1 MLIRS
6 LHQQLATYMRKIIMN
21 TMMLCL
27 TLSLAVTPQMI
38 YAANLLINSN
48 VSNIEIDLGNAIL
61 KLGQINSKVAITLS
75 AKGEL
80 IVSQFHAKRASL
92 VFKPEVRSSKA
103 SKPNILPAKINL
115 PLPILLRDG
124 RIDVLEMIQTEKTQV
139 FKHISFNMNA
149 NQESLQLSLNIAE
162 SPWGTVETNLE
173 MENKKPFP
181 LKGGM
186 TVKQSQSTI
195 PYQLKADFS
204 GDLTKLKVHALHHFQ
219 PNDSDLQI
227 APSANTEQPN
237 LIALDA
243 TVSLEDQMPA
253 SLDVQLLKLDA
264 SYLHPQ
270 LTGQLNINLHAEG
283 PLGGQQPMQVLLNAA
298 DSHINEQPLLL
309 QAEATL
315 RDFVLTNLMFN
326 AALATNK
333 IMLYGGLDANDPNRN
348 TLRWQANLPTLAALM
363 PGFAGNVYA
372 EGEMTQLL
380 DRMRHQYQ
388 LAASGL
394 DLPKN
399 IHIDKI
405 DVNGSFSSNETD
417 VLATQVAILGLSQ
430 FDNQQQQ
437 SRPINATLDL
447 KGSLAKHALAIHIEN
462 TDSIQANL
470 HLNSLVEGGL
480 GQTGW
485 VGQLTSLA
493 SKDQN
498 TIRLKQP
505 APITWHATDG
515 FSLQQF
521 LLQVQEGNIVINHLN
536 YQPAQAT
543 KPHAIL
549 RSQGEI
555 QAFPVQA
562 IQAYLGMQSSEIEQ
576 QLSLDGAWNVEIG
589 NQFNAD
595 VSLMRASGDLSFF
608 DTAQQTKQPLG
619 LEALALQF
627 KAINNQISANATIRS
642 LYAGN
647 LEAKASTS
655 LTKTQQ
661 GFILSEQAPLVL
673 NIESNLQH
681 LNWITLHET
690 DTLFD
695 GKIKLSL
702 NANGTL
708 KSPNLTG
715 DIQGQELTATIPS
728 QGVALKNGLLNAT
741 FSEQNLQ
748 VNQLHFDGKTGTL
761 KAQGNANFTQR
772 PIQLDL
778 KVQANRFTAL
788 SRTDRFIV
796 LSGDGDMHFNE
807 AKALINGQFIVH
819 HGLFEL
825 PKAGKPTLDDDI
837 IIIGQQTEEYSSPIA
852 IELGALNIDFGPKP
866 ALPYDASKQFIL
878 RGQGLNASLSGQ
890 IKLAGNIDQL
900 QARGSLEVTGGYLA
914 YGQPLNIETGQ
925 INFSGPIVNAGLNIV
940 AMRNLT
946 TTKVGV
952 KLTGNIKAP
961 RLQLISTPETTT
973 DNKLS
978 LLVLGQPLSE
988 AGNSELAILSL
999 AAGALLSQGESV
1011 PLQSKIADLAG
1022 LDSLA
1027 IQGNS
1032 NTDYSINAGKRINQR
1047 LMIGYEK
1054 SIFGL
1059 LNVAKLTYQLTQR
1072 IAIESKAGSENALDV
1087 VYRFSF
1093 D

>member
-1 MLIRS
+1 MLILFLR
-6 LHQQLATYMRKIIMN
+6 QQLANYLRKTIKNAML
-21 TMMLCL
+21 LCL
-27 TLSLAVTPQMI
+27 ALSLSVTPQMI

-48 VSNIEIDLGNAIL
+48 VSNLEVDLGNAIL
-61 KLGQINSKVAITLS
+61 KVAKIDSKVAISLT

-80 IVSQFHAKRASL
+80 TVSQFHAKHASL
-92 VFKPEVRSSKA
+92 TFKPEVKTSKA
-103 SKPNILPAKINL
+103 SKPNSLPAKIKL
-115 PLPILLRDG
+115 PLPILLKNG
-124 RIDVLEMIQTEKTQV
+124 RIDVLEIIQTEKIQV
-139 FKHISFNMNA
+139 FKQIDFNLMA
-149 NQESLQLSLNIAE
+149 NQQSLQLGLNIAE
-162 SPWGTVETNLE
+162 SPWGAVETNLE
-173 MENKKPFP
+173 MENRRPFS
-181 LKGGM
+181 LKGGL
-186 TVKQSQSTI
+186 TVKQSQSAM

-204 GDLTKLKVHALHHFQ
+204 GDLTKLKLHTLHHFQ
-219 PNDSDLQI
+219 PKNADLQI
-227 APSANTEQPN
+227 VPSRNTEQPN

-243 TVSLEDQMPA
+243 TISLEDQMPA
-253 SLDVQLLKLDA
+253 SLEVQLLKLDA

-283 PLGGQQPMQVLLNAA
+283 PLGGQQPMQVLLNAT
-298 DSHINEQPLLL
+298 DSHINKQPLLL

-326 AALATNK
+326 AELASNK
-333 IMLYGGLDANDPNRN
+333 IVLSGGLDANDPNRN
-348 TLRWQANLPTLAALM
+348 TLRWQANLPTLAAFM
-363 PGFAGNVYA
+363 PGFAGNVSA

-388 LAASGL
+388 FTAAGL

-399 IHIDKI
+399 IHIEKI
-405 DVNGSFSSNETD
+405 DVNGSISSNETD

-430 FDNQQQQ
+430 FDHQHKQ
-437 SRPINATLDL
+437 SRPINAMFDI
-447 KGSLAKHALAIHIEN
+447 KGSLAKHALTIHIEN
-462 TDSIQANL
+462 TDATQANL
-470 HLNSLVEGGL
+470 NLNSLIEGGL
-480 GQTGW
+480 GQAGW
-485 VGQLTSLA
+485 AGQLTSLT

-498 TIRLKQP
+498 KINLKKP

-515 FSLQQF
+515 FSLQQL
-521 LLQVQEGNIVINHLN
+521 LLQVQDGNIAINHLS
-536 YQPAQAT
+536 YQPAQAK
-543 KPHAIL
+543 KPNAIL

-555 QAFPVQA
+555 QSLPVQA
-562 IQAYLGMQSSEIEQ
+562 IQSYMGMQFNELEQ
-576 QLSLDGAWNVEIG
+576 QLSLNGAWNIEI
-589 NQFNAD
+589 NDQLNATI
-595 VSLMRASGDLSFF
+595 SLTRADGDLSFF
-608 DTAQQTKQPLG
+608 DAEQQTAQALG
-619 LEALALQF
+619 LETLAFQL
-627 KAINNQISANATIRS
+627 KAVNNKISATATIRS

-647 LEAKASTS
+647 LEASASTTLS
-655 LTKTQQ
+655 KTQQ

-673 NIESNLQH
+673 NVQSNLQH
-681 LNWITLHET
+681 LNWIKLNET
-690 DTLFD
+690 DTLYD
-695 GKIKLSL
+695 GKIKLNL

-715 DIQGQELTATIPS
+715 DIQGKDLLLTIPS
-728 QGVALKNGLLNAT
+728 EGVALSNGLLNAT

-796 LSGDGDMHFNE
+796 LSGNGDMHFNE
-807 AKALINGQFIVH
+807 AKALINGRFNVH

-837 IIIGQQTEEYSSPIA
+837 IIVGNQTQEYSPPIA
-852 IELGALNIDFGPKP
+852 IELGELSIDFGPKP
-866 ALPYDASKQFIL
+866 VQPYDASKQFIL

-900 QARGSLEVTGGYLA
+900 EARGSLEVTGGYLA
-914 YGQPLNIETGQ
+914 YGQLLNIETGQ
-925 INFSGPIVNAGLNIV
+925 INFSGPIVNAGLNIL

-946 TTKVGV
+946 PIKVGV

-961 RLQLISTPETTT
+961 QLQLISEPETTT

-978 LLVLGQPLSE
+978 LLVLGQPVSE
-988 AGNSELAILSL
+988 AGNSELAMLSL

-1011 PLQSKIADLAG
+1011 PLQSKIANLAG
-1022 LDSLA
+1022 LDSLD

-1032 NTDYSINAGKRINQR
+1032 NTDYSINAGKRINKR

-1072 IAIESKAGSENALDV
+1072 IAVETKAGSENSLDV
-1087 VYRFSF
+1087 VYSFSF

>member
-1 MLIRS
+1 MLILS
-6 LHQQLATYMRKIIMN
+6 LYQRLATYLRTIINN

-27 TLSLAVTPQMI
+27 VLSLIVTPQMV

-48 VSNIEIDLGNAIL
+48 VSNLEIDLGNAIL
-61 KLGQINSKVAITLS
+61 KLDQIDSKVSISLT

-80 IVSQFHAKRASL
+80 TVSRFHAKQASII
-92 VFKPEVRSSKA
+92 FKPDVASSKA
-103 SKPNILPAKINL
+103 STSNPLPAKINL
-115 PLPILLRDG
+115 PLPILLKNG
-124 RIDVLEMIQTEKTQV
+124 RIDLLEIIQTKKTQV
-139 FKHISFNMNA
+139 FKQIEFNLIA
-149 NQESLQLSLNIAE
+149 NQQFVQLGLNIAQ
-162 SPWGTVETNLE
+162 SPWGIVTTNLE
-173 MENKKPFP
+173 MENKKPF
-181 LKGGM
+181 LVKGDL
-186 TVKQSQSTI
+186 TVQQLQSAM

-204 GDLTKLKVHALHHFQ
+204 GDLTRLNIHALHHFQ
-219 PNDSDLQI
+219 PNDSDLKI
-227 APSANTEQPN
+227 IPSSNTNQPN

-243 TVSLEDQMPA
+243 TVGLEDQMPA
-253 SLDVQLLKLDA
+253 SLDVQLRRLDA
-264 SYLHPQ
+264 GYLHPQ

-283 PLGGQQPMQVLLNAA
+283 SLAGQQTMQVQLNAT
-298 DSHINEQPLLL
+298 DSNINEQALLL

-315 RDFVLTNLMFN
+315 RNFVLANVTFN
-326 AALATNK
+326 AELATNK
-333 IMLYGGLDANDPNRN
+333 IVLSGGLDANNPSHN
-348 TLRWQANLPTLAALM
+348 TLHWQANLPTLAALM
-363 PGFAGNVYA
+363 PGFAGHINA
-372 EGEMTQLL
+372 EGKMTQLP
-380 DRMRHQYQ
+380 DRIHHQYQ
-388 LAASGL
+388 VEASAL
-394 DLPKN
+394 DLPEY
-399 IHIDKI
+399 IHIDQIKAI
-405 DVNGSFSSNETD
+405 GSYSSNETD
-417 VLATQVAILGLSQ
+417 VLATEVTLVGLSQ
-430 FDNQQQQ
+430 FDNQRKQ
-437 SRPINATLDL
+437 SSPINAMLDL
-447 KGSLAKHALAIHIEN
+447 KGSLAKHALTIHIEN
-462 TDSIQANL
+462 TDSIQET
-470 HLNSLVEGGL
+470 LNVNSVIEGSLNQAGWI
-480 GQTGW
+480 GQI
-485 VGQLTSLA
+485 SALA
-493 SKDQN
+493 SNDQHK
-498 TIRLKQP
+498 IHLKQP

-521 LLQVQEGNIVINHLN
+521 LLQVQDGNINIDYLN
-536 YQPAQAT
+536 YQPAQA
-543 KPHAIL
+543 KNANARL
-549 RSQGEI
+549 RSKGEV

-562 IQAYLGMQSSEIEQ
+562 MQAYLGIDSNTIEQ
-576 QLSLDGAWNVEIG
+576 QLSLNGTWSVAIDD
-589 NQFNAD
+589 QFNAD
-595 VSLMRASGDLSFF
+595 ISLARAGGDLHFF
-608 DTAQQTKQPLG
+608 DIAQQSTQPLG
-619 LEALALQF
+619 LETLAFQL
-627 KAINNQISANATIRS
+627 KVINNQVAAKATIRS
-642 LYAGN
+642 VYAGY
-647 LEAKASTS
+647 LEANASTS
-655 LTKTQQ
+655 LTKSQQ
-661 GFILSEQAPLVL
+661 GFILSQETPLIF
-673 NIESNLQH
+673 NIASDLQH
-681 LNWITLHET
+681 LNWLSLRET

-695 GKIKLSL
+695 GKIKLHV

-715 DIQGQELTATIPS
+715 DIQGQDLLLSIPS
-728 QGVALKNGLLNAT
+728 QGIALSNGLLNAT

-748 VNQLHFDGKTGTL
+748 VNQLDFDGKTGTL

-772 PIQLDL
+772 PIPLHL

-807 AKALINGQFIVH
+807 AKAVFNGQFNVH

-837 IIIGQQTEEYSSPIA
+837 IIMGKQTEEYRPPIA
-852 IELGALNIDFGPKP
+852 IELGELSIDFGPKP

-900 QARGSLEVTGGYLA
+900 EARGSLEVTGGYLA
-914 YGQPLNIETGQ
+914 YGQLLNIETGQ
-925 INFSGPIVNAGLNIV
+925 INFSGPIVNAGLNVV
-940 AMRNLT
+940 AMRNLRP
-946 TTKVGV
+946 TKVGV

-961 RLQLISTPETTT
+961 QLQLISEPETTT